1 MRIRAFSVIVVASA
15 CLGVVALGDPLVAQA
30 RSSAPVAD
38 PVPVQSRFEER
49 WEAAPPG
56 SAPWRSLKHLPLV
69 SNDLAWITFGGSFRI
84 RGSETRAF
92 QFSPAEA
99 MRDDYSEWRA
109 LGSADLWVGR
119 RDAWHARGF
128 AEWRDA
134 QGFGRTLPGG
144 VRPSEADRSDWQD
157 RFVEVGYG
165 RQGVRAG
172 RQDVALGRER
182 LVGIADWSNSRR
194 TFEGV
199 RGLASVG
206 RLQFDA
212 FDGRVVEVRMTTP
225 DRADMSSHIR
235 FATVTRSGIAAPQ
248 GQWRLAGAQAYAI
261 DVEQQSGAADRLT
274 AGARLWWDR
283 RAGTTDWSAEF
294 EGATQTGR
302 VGARALR
309 AWFAVTEGTVTWR
322 QRAWSPSVTLG
333 VDLGSGTG
341 PDSARRSGTFA
352 PPYATAHGFT
362 GIADVFGRG
371 NLLERRIGF
380 GLRPRPPIT
389 VSLIGRRFSRMRT
402 EDGVY
407 SKANAVIRPAS
418 DLSARWIADEV
429 DLTARWNIGK
439 RVRFDGGGAWV
450 GAGDFIK
457 ATGPATPVG
466 WFFLST
472 GVMF

>member
-1 MRIRAFSVIVVASA
+1 MRIRSVSSIAVAIVCGLLALSA
-15 CLGVVALGDPLVAQA
+15 ERVEAQG
-30 RSSAPVAD
+30 PVRAAD
-38 PVPVQSRFEER
+38 PAPVQSRFEER

-56 SAPWRSLKHLPLV
+56 SAPWRSLKHV
-69 SNDLAWITFGGSFRI
+69 SLAPDDLAWVTFGGSVRV

-109 LGSADLWVGR
+109 LVSADLWIGR
-119 RDAWHARGF
+119 RNAWHARGF

-165 RQGVRAG
+165 RQGVRVG
-172 RQDVALGRER
+172 RQDVAIGRER
-182 LVGIADWSNSRR
+182 LVGISDWANSRR

-199 RGLASVG
+199 RGLASAG
-206 RLQFDA
+206 RYQFDA
-212 FDGRVVEVRMTTP
+212 FDGRVVEVRMTSP
-225 DRADMSSHIR
+225 DRADTSSHIR
-235 FATVTRSGIAAPQ
+235 YAAVTRSGPAAQP
-248 GQWRLAGAQAYAI
+248 GQWRLAGVQAYAM
-261 DVEQQSGAADRLT
+261 DVEQQSGAVDRVT

-283 RAGTTDWSAEF
+283 RNASTDWSAEF
-294 EGATQTGR
+294 EGASQTGT

-309 AWFAVTEGTVTWR
+309 AWFAVTEATVTWR
-322 QRAWSPSVTLG
+322 QRVWSPSITVG
-333 VDLGSGTG
+333 ADLGSGTG
-341 PDSARRSGTFA
+341 PDSATRSGTFA

-371 NLLERRIGF
+371 NLFERRV
-380 GLRPRPPIT
+380 GLGLKPRPPIT
-389 VSLIGRRFSRMRT
+389 ISLMGRRFSRIRT

-418 DLSARWIADEV
+418 GLRARWIADEV
-429 DLTARWNIGK
+429 DVTARWNVGTRMRI
-439 RVRFDGGGAWV
+439 DGGGAWV
-450 GAGDFIK
+450 GAGDFIR
-457 ATGPATPVG
+457 ATGPATPVR
-466 WFFLST
+466 WFFVST